1 MANQTWTLIDAS
13 NDTHLESLQVNGD
26 EIGGAACG
34 CGFKL
39 RTLRGGLR
47 EGLRLLEIDSGAL
60 RVAVLPDRGMSIWKM
75 WHGETEIG
83 WTSPIRGPVHPQF
96 VDVGES
102 SGLGFLD
109 GFDEMLVRC
118 GLVSN
123 GAPEFDDMGRV
134 RYPLHGRIAN
144 LPAHKVEIS
153 IDTSTGAIEVTGV
166 VDECRFHFDKLRLT
180 STLRLMP
187 GETGITIHDD
197 VENLSGNPGETQ
209 MLYHI
214 NFGAPI
220 HAPGAEIVAPV
231 KELVP
236 RNAHAA
242 AEIDSWNHFG
252 PAEAGSEERVFFF
265 SLVADD
271 GGRTQTLLKSADA
284 SCGVCVGFNLTQLP
298 HFSLWKNTPPL
309 EDGYV
314 TGLEP
319 GTNFPNPRS
328 FEGERG
334 RAIKLASGERV
345 QYDLTVQFLPTSEQV
360 ASTEQSI
367 RLLQEAQ
374 PPTVYREP
382 QPDWVAD

>member
-1 MANQTWTLIDAS
+1 
-13 NDTHLESLQVNGD
+13 
-26 EIGGAACG
+26 
-34 CGFKL
+34 
-39 RTLRGGLR
+39 
-47 EGLRLLEIDSGAL
+47 
-60 RVAVLPDRGMSIWKM
+60 
-75 WHGETEIG
+75 
-83 WTSPIRGPVHPQF
+83 
-96 VDVGES
+96 
-102 SGLGFLD
+102 
-109 GFDEMLVRC
+109 
-118 GLVSN
+118 
-123 GAPEFDDMGRV
+123 
-134 RYPLHGRIAN
+134 
-144 LPAHKVEIS
+144 
-153 IDTSTGAIEVTGV
+153 
-166 VDECRFHFDKLRLT
+166 KLRLT

-220 HAPGAEIVAPV
+220 HTPGAEIIAAV

-242 AEIDSWNHFG
+242 AEIDSWNQFG

-265 SLVADD
+265 SLAADD

-328 FEGERG
+328 FEGEKG
-334 RAIKLASGERV
+334 RAVKLASGERV

-360 ASTEQSI
+360 AGTEQSI

-382 QPDWVAD
+382 QPDWVAE